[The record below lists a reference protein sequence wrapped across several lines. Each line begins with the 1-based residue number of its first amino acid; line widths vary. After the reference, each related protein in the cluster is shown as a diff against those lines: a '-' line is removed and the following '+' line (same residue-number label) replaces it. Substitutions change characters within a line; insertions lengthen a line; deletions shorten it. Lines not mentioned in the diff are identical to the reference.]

1 VNYVS
6 VNSSSAHPPRAFA
19 AFPNPGGGAIADFFS
34 PGWGLRRFP
43 LWGDLADFAGKD
55 IEFIC
60 KWLDTHSLE
69 MTIDYSSIDYL
80 FSGLFRNS
88 LCLQPTL
95 NRGAV
100 FQYAY
105 V

>member
-1 VNYVS
+1 MYRSIPAVPI
-6 VNSSSAHPPRAFA
+6 PPEPSQLFLIPGVGLL
-19 AFPNPGGGAIADFFS
+19 PNFLS

-43 LWGDLADFAGKD
+43 SWGDLADFAGKD
-55 IEFIC
+55 IEFVC